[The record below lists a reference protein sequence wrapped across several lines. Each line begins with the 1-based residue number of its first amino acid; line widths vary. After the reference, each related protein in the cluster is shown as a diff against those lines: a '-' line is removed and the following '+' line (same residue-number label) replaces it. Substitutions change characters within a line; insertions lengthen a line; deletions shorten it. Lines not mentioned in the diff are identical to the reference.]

1 MEPWTDMGSKGAG
14 AEIGAVEDASSDA
27 KSDRGAEGG
36 TCGNLPDCTG
46 VIVLG
51 GVEKLED
58 PTDDD
63 LEVEGIGGK

>member
-1 MEPWTDMGSKGAG
+1 MEPWTGTGSMDTGAKTGACEDVSSGAKVDKGA
-14 AEIGAVEDASSDA
+14 
-27 KSDRGAEGG
+27 RGAA
-36 TCGNLPDCTG
+36 CGNLTDCVG